1 MVPVGEGMGE
11 TKGERAGELYWPA
24 TSTRL
29 GRAGLCIGG
38 GGPRSSRR
46 DVNATLI
53 SVDGNR
59 MIHLE
64 RERERERETATHRE
78 RERETDRQT
87 DRDTETERER
97 EREREKERE
106 HKSLYILLKL
116 HQLAHIYTVTSH
128 FVQYSDTRS
137 RLVDGSNVLK
147 GSCKSRGIH
156 SHSPENNCIV

>member
-11 TKGERAGELYWPA
+11 TKGERAGELYWPV

-64 RERERERETATHRE
+64 RERERERQRQRGRDRQTE
-78 RERETDRQT
+78 RERK
-87 DRDTETERER
+87 TERER
-97 EREREKERE
+97 ERERKRE
-106 HKSLYILLKL
+106 SIRVCTYYLNYI
-116 HQLAHIYTVTSH
+116 
-128 FVQYSDTRS
+128 
-137 RLVDGSNVLK
+137 N
-147 GSCKSRGIH
+147 
-156 SHSPENNCIV
+156 

>member
-64 RERERERETATHRE
+64 RERQRERDRERETEAE
-78 RERETDRQT
+78 RQR
-87 DRDTETERER
+87 ERER
-97 EREREKERE
+97 ERERERKKERE

-147 GSCKSRGIH
+147 GSCKS
-156 SHSPENNCIV
+156 